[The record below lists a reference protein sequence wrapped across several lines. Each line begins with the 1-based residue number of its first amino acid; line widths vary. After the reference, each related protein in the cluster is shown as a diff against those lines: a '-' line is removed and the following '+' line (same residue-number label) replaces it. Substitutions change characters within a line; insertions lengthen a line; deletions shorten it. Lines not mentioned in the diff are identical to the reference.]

1 MSKLKIK
8 NPIARALI
16 MRKGG
21 AHVKTP
27 SSQRAQVKRD
37 IKKVLDNLNK

>member
-1 MSKLKIK
+1 MLKLKII
-8 NPIARALI
+8 NPVARALI

-21 AHVKTP
+21 AHVKTQ
-27 SSQRAQVKRD
+27 SSQRAQVKKE